1 MFSQTVM
8 SPNIRFAVL
17 LALQNVVN
25 LDARQTDMISRVI
38 DEFKKNYN
46 VELKETGYEFQKDA
60 KQMLLIRNNSK

>member
-1 MFSQTVM
+1 M
-8 SPNIRFAVL
+8 L

-38 DEFKKNYN
+38 DEFKKNYS

-60 KQMLLIRNNSK
+60 KQMLLIRNNPK